1 MSAEKKSSKIEARPA
16 PAPGT
21 AIHLRLEQP
30 PQPRVS
36 AFIWGGKVRPVPALP
51 YGRRTA

>member
-1 MSAEKKSSKIEARPA
+1 MPGAKKGAKGGSPRT
-16 PAPGT
+16 APG
-21 AIHLRLEQP
+21 IVLYMRLEP
-30 PQPRVS
+30 PPPPRVS